1 MQQQA
6 NGVRSPPTAAT
17 PKRTPKHSP
26 RHRRAPPTPPSSSS
40 RSWSLEPNSFDS
52 PLISQI
58 LIPSPPSS
66 LRKAPARAANPH
78 STLLLT
84 SGAGARPSSALH
96 LRTAVNAK
104 EVQARGL
111 YPACAAAQSATEEE
125 DPPWQPKRTW
135 NSPLQHFED
144 TATYDRRYVGRLVS
158 PTSWSPRLAL
168 AMTRGGGHVEG
179 WPRAAWQPSPRAT
192 PELRARLSAE
202 GVRQA
207 DKPPRPPGEIL
218 AEMDAQAARWEA
230 ESDLKAIY
238 ARATAATEAHRSVVS
253 NYDEWWAEYQI
264 RRDETLRLAA
274 AARAAE
280 LDAIDQASARRE
292 REERDAAEAMK
303 AELEQ
308 RRKQRMAEAARVD
321 AMMAAQKAEMEEMR
335 KAAARERLAKEREKA
350 EREAERKG
358 AAPSRPG
365 AA

>member
-1 MQQQA
+1 M
-6 NGVRSPPTAAT
+6 
-17 PKRTPKHSP
+17 
-26 RHRRAPPTPPSSSS
+26 
-40 RSWSLEPNSFDS
+40 
-52 PLISQI
+52 
-58 LIPSPPSS
+58 
-66 LRKAPARAANPH
+66 
-78 STLLLT
+78 
-84 SGAGARPSSALH
+84 
-96 LRTAVNAK
+96 NAK

-179 WPRAAWQPSPRAT
+179 WPRAAWQPSPRTT

-350 EREAERKG
+350 EREAERMVQLRRVLG
-358 AAPSRPG
+358 PLEDERPSDETSEGGSSIYASRIFTRYMRMYREASFQTQTQRLAKSIRVEQVLHKPTKETTCG
-365 AA
+365 RVYYHNNISLS